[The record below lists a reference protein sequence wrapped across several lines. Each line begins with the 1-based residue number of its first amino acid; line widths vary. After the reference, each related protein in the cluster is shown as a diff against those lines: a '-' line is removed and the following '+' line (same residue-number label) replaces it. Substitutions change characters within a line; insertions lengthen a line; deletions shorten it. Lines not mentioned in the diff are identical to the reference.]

1 MVLDESTIKT
11 GIQTKKVIYQ
21 ENEENK
27 VEISKESFSVNFEC
41 VLGLNT
47 ESTIF
52 PIKNLN
58 EFEFGKTLLKI
69 RNIEYDENTKYNILN
84 DVIINYDLSIK
95 EIRKIIEET
104 DENNPEFKEKL
115 LRSMKNNK
123 KDKSSILARKLG
135 KHCKRESTE
144 NEDKRKETKYNHIR
158 NLLKNNNISS
168 IFENQQR
175 IVLILDNAKAHKTD
189 LVLDIAKTLNIYL
202 LFLPPYSPELNPVE
216 KVWDIQKMDIRNST
230 ITDKENIINETYK
243 IFENKCKSDSLYK
256 NYVEKYIPIIS

>member
-1 MVLDESTIKT
+1 M
-11 GIQTKKVIYQ
+11 KKNNVI
-21 ENEENK
+21 
-27 VEISKESFSVNFEC
+27 ISKESISVNFEC

-69 RNIEYDENTKYNILN
+69 RNNEYNENTNSNILN
-84 DVIINYDLSIK
+84 DIIDSYDLSIK
-95 EIRKIIEET
+95 EIRKIIEDT

-115 LRSMKNNK
+115 LRSMKNNE

-144 NEDKRKETKYNHIR
+144 NEDKRKETKYNHIY
-158 NLLKNNNISS
+158 NLLNDDEISS
-168 IFENQQR
+168 IFEKQQR

-189 LVLDIAKTLNIYL
+189 LVFDIAKTLNIYL

-216 KVWDIQKMDIRNST
+216 KVWDIQKKNIRNSQ
-230 ITDKENIINETYK
+230 ITSKENIINETYN
-243 IFENKCKSDSLYK
+243 IFETKCNSDSLYK